1 MITINKLRIDDTL
14 KNIEVEVVAGTTAA
28 RFTHVF
34 VWDHLTFR
42 NYEKAKDV
50 SSLLAKTSNTET
62 FSIPAEQLGVERI
75 DNVYFVEFRTNEDSV
90 PLDNGLIQNQI
101 LGVVANLFQY
111 KECLLDKSQSVDVSR
126 CGKADPNCYSCQDS
140 IYSFNLLSSLMQ
152 ALDAGIQTNLFD
164 EVVKILKDIDKI
176 CENCDGCP
184 DYEDTRALNG
194 AGLGYQV
201 IQNEIVDSGV
211 QSSTNPDP
219 DTCVTG
225 TCGPAG
231 EGGFCSLVA
240 AYDGTATQACA
251 DQTSF
256 ADLCYSTPVYFSTE
270 PVVGA
275 IPLFS
280 DAARTQPVTGLAS
293 GTLIF
298 RRIVEG
304 GFSYF
309 PGVFNASASSYT
321 PSPCIPQGG
330 GEQ

>member
-14 KNIEVEVVAGTTAA
+14 KNIQVDIVASTTAA
-28 RFTHVF
+28 RFTHVY

-42 NYEKAKDV
+42 NYGKAKDV
-50 SSLLAKTSNTET
+50 SNLLAKTSNTET

-75 DNVYFVEFRTNEDSV
+75 DNVYFVEFRTNEDPV

-140 IYSFNLLSSLMQ
+140 ISSFNLLSSLMQ

-184 DYEDTRALNG
+184 DYTDTRALNG

-201 IQNEIVDSGV
+201 VQNEIVDSGV
-211 QSSTNPDP
+211 QPTPSPTP
-219 DTCVTG
+219 CVTG
-225 TCGPAG
+225 ECETTVRDTVCVLIATY
-231 EGGFCSLVA
+231 EGDNVCEDQSQFSSYCYNKVGYFN
-240 AYDGTATQACA
+240 TAT
-251 DQTSF
+251 
-256 ADLCYSTPVYFSTE
+256 P
-270 PVVGA
+270 PNGG
-275 IPLFS
+275 IPLHSNPERTALMTDIESGVIIFKTIVGENS
-280 DAARTQPVTGLAS
+280 IYYPVIYDATTS
-293 GTLIF
+293 T
-298 RRIVEG
+298 
-304 GFSYF
+304 
-309 PGVFNASASSYT
+309 YT
-321 PSPCIPQGG
+321 PSPCIQ
-330 GEQ
+330 